1 MHSFETIK
9 NEGNESAVPLQL
21 TAVTSLN
28 RKLLFNFSISMSI
41 TI

>member
-9 NEGNESAVPLQL
+9 NVGNESAVPLQL

-28 RKLLFNFSISMSI
+28 RNYYLTLA
-41 TI
+41 